1 MSSRERILER
11 LKNSA
16 PVTSGLDL
24 PVLEDREIFEDYP
37 SSTEEMVARF
47 QQRFVAL
54 KGEFFR
60 ATGIPAAADILQ
72 GVIQSA
78 GEGPIVAQSHPL
90 VDELLGTL
98 PQLQDRLES
107 TAVLQGD
114 SPSFSRCAL
123 GISAADCL
131 VARTASIV
139 VRSSNSGG
147 RRLSVL
153 PPIHVVLARLSQM
166 VFSLEDALGSV
177 TADPASSYV
186 GIINGPSRT
195 ADIEKILVMGAHGP
209 KRLAVILVD

>member
-1 MSSRERILER
+1 MSSREQILKR
-11 LKNSA
+11 LKSSA
-16 PVTSGLDL
+16 PVTSGFDL
-24 PVLEDREIFEDYP
+24 PILEDREIFLDYP

-47 QQRFVAL
+47 QLRFVTL

-60 ATGIPAAADILQ
+60 ATGIPAAAEIMQEL
-72 GVIQSA
+72 IQSA
-78 GEGPIVAQSHPL
+78 GEGSIVAQPHPL

-98 PQLQDRLES
+98 PQLRGRLEDV
-107 TAVLQGD
+107 AILRGD
-114 SPSFSRCAL
+114 SPSFSQCAV

-131 VARTASIV
+131 IARTASII

-166 VFSLEDALGSV
+166 VYSLEDALGSV
-177 TADPASSYV
+177 NADPASSYV

-209 KRLAVILVD
+209 KRLALILVD